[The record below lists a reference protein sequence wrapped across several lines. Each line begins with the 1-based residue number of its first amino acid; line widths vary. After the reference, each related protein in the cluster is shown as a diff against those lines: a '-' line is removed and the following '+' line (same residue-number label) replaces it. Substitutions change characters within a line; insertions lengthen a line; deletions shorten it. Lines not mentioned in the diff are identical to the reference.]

1 MNQEIKERIK
11 QIKNKIVP
19 IGYKVI
25 NGNIVPQDYTQ
36 EFFGDIFEFY
46 GALGIPREQL
56 TDEGI
61 EYLHYGDLHKYELNY
76 ISYNQYCNKPKYNKN
91 ILGNEHYLLKDGDV
105 VFVDASEDLEGTSKS
120 ALINNPDNR
129 FFISG
134 LHTFIGRP
142 KNNNI
147 EYNYRRYLTSAEYVK
162 KQFYKLAS
170 GFKVYGVSRETIKKI
185 YILHGNYDEQ
195 KRIAEILMSWDKII
209 TKQQQY
215 IDKLREQRKSILQK
229 LLKPKENW
237 KEIKLSEIL
246 NERKNYYIKDGTYN
260 HVSLTIN
267 GITDKGEQYDRD
279 FLVKDADKKYK
290 ITHMNDLCYN
300 PANLKFGVIC
310 INRYG
315 DAIFSPI
322 YVTFEV
328 NEKYDIDLMEA
339 IVTSSDFIRKIRK
352 FEEGTLYERQAVKSE
367 DFLKGVILFPSD
379 QKEIEKISST
389 IKLTNKNIKLQEK
402 KLDLLELQRKAIQKL
417 LLTGIIRV

>member
-1 MNQEIKERIK
+1 MNQEIRERIK

-19 IGYKVI
+19 TGYKMI
-25 NGNIVPQDYTQ
+25 NGTIVPQDYVQ
-36 EFFGDIFEFY
+36 EFFEDIFEFY

-56 TDEGI
+56 SDEGI
-61 EYLHYGDLHKYELNY
+61 EYLHYGDLHKYDFNY

-105 VFVDASEDLEGTSKS
+105 VFIDASEDLEGTSKS

-162 KQFYKLAS
+162 KQFYKLAA

-209 TKQQQY
+209 IKQKQY

-229 LLKPKENW
+229 ILKPKDNW
-237 KEIKLSEIL
+237 EKIKLSEIL
-246 NERKNYYIKDGTYN
+246 NERKNYYIKDGTYD

-279 FLVKDADKKYK
+279 FLVKDVDKKYK

-328 NEKYDIDLMEA
+328 DEKYDIDLIEA
-339 IVTSSDFIRKIRK
+339 IVTSSGFIRKIRK
-352 FEEGTLYERQAVKSE
+352 FEEGTIYERQAVKSE
-367 DFLKGVILFPSD
+367 DFLKGVILIPSD

-417 LLTGIIRV
+417 LLTGIIRA